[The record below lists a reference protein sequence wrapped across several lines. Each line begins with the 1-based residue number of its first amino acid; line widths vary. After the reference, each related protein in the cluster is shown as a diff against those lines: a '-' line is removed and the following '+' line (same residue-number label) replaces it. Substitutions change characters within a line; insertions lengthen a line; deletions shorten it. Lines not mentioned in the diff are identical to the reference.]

1 MFLFKVVYL
10 YTRNLS
16 HGMASEETG
25 AGWIYTTGEEAG
37 CPANMEEI
45 WLVAYKYEFSRDIDR
60 KEYRFEE
67 R

>member
-1 MFLFKVVYL
+1 
-10 YTRNLS
+10 
-16 HGMASEETG
+16 MASEETG

-60 KEYRFEE
+60 
-67 R
+67 